1 VVVGDEAITGRI
13 CVVRGERVM
22 LDTDLAVLY
31 GVETGYLNLAVRRN
45 LARFPAD
52 FMFQLGT
59 EEVAAL
65 RSQIAISNGDRRG
78 GRRYLPYAFTELGV
92 AMLSS
97 VLRSERAIAA
107 NILIMRTFAHLRRTQ
122 AHYAELR
129 QKLVEIARRVEG
141 HDELLS
147 EILATLEAL
156 GQPPASP
163 LRPIGFRAPSA
174 RASIPERQNDPAT
187 GRASASSCVRAAPR

>member
-1 VVVGDEAITGRI
+1 MNKRRPRARVVVVGDEAITGRI
-13 CVVRGERVM
+13 FAVRGERVM

-78 GRRYLPYAFTELGV
+78 GRRYLPTRS
-92 AMLSS
+92 LSS
-97 VLRSERAIAA
+97 EWRCSRACS
-107 NILIMRTFAHLRRTQ
+107 
-122 AHYAELR
+122 
-129 QKLVEIARRVEG
+129 G
-141 HDELLS
+141 
-147 EILATLEAL
+147 
-156 GQPPASP
+156 AS
-163 LRPIGFRAPSA
+163 APS
-174 RASIPERQNDPAT
+174 
-187 GRASASSCVRAAPR
+187 

>member
-1 VVVGDEAITGRI
+1 MTKRQPRARVLVAGDEAITGRI

-22 LDTDLAVLY
+22 LDRDLAVLY

-59 EEVAAL
+59 EEVAVL
-65 RSQIAISNGDRRG
+65 RSQIAISNEGRRG

-122 AHYAELR
+122 AQYAELHA
-129 QKLVEIARRVEG
+129 QLTEIARRVEG

-147 EILATLEAL
+147 EILSALEAL
-156 GQPPASP
+156 GRPPATPS
-163 LRPIGFRAPSA
+163 RPIGFRAPSA
-174 RASIPERQNDPAT
+174 LAPIPGCE
-187 GRASASSCVRAAPR
+187 